1 MRRLRL
7 AILSAALCALS
18 GGFELCAQSAQ
29 FSYHL
34 SNREVQTFAQD
45 ADGYI
50 WIGTARGLNRYNGTN
65 YAIFYAGSAADELN
79 SNNILSLTLDSS
91 GRLWTGTECGI
102 GYYWDGRFHHYAN
115 TVYNPTSLILELD
128 ADTVVGMGKDGPI
141 TFRKDDINTPV
152 DRYFASGTSWIRHA
166 AVSSDGELWLP
177 RTPGDSTFVEVLD
190 KHLERLEAF
199 YIGQG
204 VTVSGFA
211 ERPAHTLWVATGN
224 GIRCFDGRS
233 HTPLPTP
240 QTLSELAAG
249 HEILFL
255 LPYKENNL
263 LLGLAGKG
271 MFSYNTAEGTVMQVA
286 PEQHLTAPAYVCFVD
301 RDDNIWLS
309 DKQSDVFFYADR
321 RPYTHISPGEDPA
334 LQGRISNMAFDRE
347 GYLWMRAANRI
358 CSLDPGT
365 GKILWT
371 SPEPVGTG
379 GFVIDAAGRLDCIA
393 SDRFS
398 T

>member
-166 AVSSDGELWLP
+166 A
-177 RTPGDSTFVEVLD
+177 
-190 KHLERLEAF
+190 
-199 YIGQG
+199 
-204 VTVSGFA
+204 
-211 ERPAHTLWVATGN
+211 
-224 GIRCFDGRS
+224 
-233 HTPLPTP
+233 
-240 QTLSELAAG
+240 
-249 HEILFL
+249 
-255 LPYKENNL
+255 
-263 LLGLAGKG
+263 
-271 MFSYNTAEGTVMQVA
+271 
-286 PEQHLTAPAYVCFVD
+286 
-301 RDDNIWLS
+301 
-309 DKQSDVFFYADR
+309 ADR
-321 RPYTHISPGEDPA
+321 
-334 LQGRISNMAFDRE
+334 
-347 GYLWMRAANRI
+347 
-358 CSLDPGT
+358 
-365 GKILWT
+365 
-371 SPEPVGTG
+371 
-379 GFVIDAAGRLDCIA
+379 
-393 SDRFS
+393 
-398 T
+398 